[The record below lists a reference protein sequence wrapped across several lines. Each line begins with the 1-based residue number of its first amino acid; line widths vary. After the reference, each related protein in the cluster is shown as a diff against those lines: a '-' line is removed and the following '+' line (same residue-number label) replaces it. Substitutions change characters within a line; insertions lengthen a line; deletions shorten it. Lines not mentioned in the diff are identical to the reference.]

1 MTSTRHVDDSE
12 STPSDDILRRLF
24 PDRKSVLI
32 LPDDAQKEEDA
43 AAAATIP
50 ELIDRR
56 TGHFSDRRIA
66 ILIRPGLYRNLR
78 VPVGYWTQVLGLGE
92 TPQDTTLE
100 GSLGVYAVPANTQN
114 HNVGSLDT
122 FWRSAEN
129 FATRCEFLPNQE
141 GKWCVPTV
149 ATNDDAADAQML
161 YPVDDLTHPEYGF
174 PPDQVPP
181 STYSSQYGMLW
192 AVSQAAPLRRIH
204 VHGNLLL
211 SLGNNCASGGFLS
224 NSIIDGYLQLG
235 SQQQFC
241 VRNCETAQKATGGAW
256 SFVLVGC
263 CRKSHNNNNNSSSSS
278 TNLDDVDSI
287 LPPPPRPIEWANKGN
302 PMVVDEPITS
312 CRIEKPFLFLSND
325 EDESKQQQL
334 YLGIPA
340 AKFDS
345 PTGTDHTAMTQR
357 ERVPILIDQSQSPVR
372 VFAPYH
378 EFDEI
383 QNAVDE
389 GCHVVFSPGTYHWN
403 QTLHVRGTNQVL
415 LGIGMATIQAP
426 LDGSPTIHVHS
437 SAEGVRLSGLSLEA
451 STVSQYFDGSTL
463 LQWGEPDVAS
473 GNSNNPSSIHDLFC
487 FVGGRSLDRNV
498 SVQTMVTIHSNHVIG
513 DNLWLWRADHV
524 QLRPNERPN
533 RPDLSEYHV
542 TQYGECRC
550 DVGLK
555 VYGHHVTI
563 YGLAVEHTYRD
574 MVEWYG
580 SHGNVYFYQ
589 SELPYDVSG
598 SVYQNVAGYHV
609 HPTAGHHVAKGIGVY
624 SYFRDH
630 DDVRVRTAV
639 RHDATTGYYE
649 NVFTVWLN
657 GYRGI
662 QSVINDKGDPTKET
676 GKPYIVKTYSKD
688 IGGSGYF
695 QMFRIGRWLRGA
707 VSTVLATLFEWM
719 IVPRTKLRTHF
730 DGLARQP

>member
-1 MTSTRHVDDSE
+1 MTSTRHTSSSSSSSSSE
-12 STPSDDILRRLF
+12 STPPDDILRKLF
-24 PDRKSVLI
+24 PDNKAVLI
-32 LPDDAQKEEDA
+32 LPDDTHQED
-43 AAAATIP
+43 AATIP
-50 ELIDRR
+50 ELIDRH
-56 TGHFSDRRIA
+56 TGHFSDRRVA
-66 ILIRPGLYRNLR
+66 ILIRPGVYQNLR

-100 GSLGVYAVPANTQN
+100 GTLGVYAVPANTQN
-114 HNVGSLDT
+114 HDVGSLDT

-129 FATRCEFLPNQE
+129 FATRCEFLSNQQ
-141 GKWCVPTV
+141 GKWCVPIVTT
-149 ATNDDAADAQML
+149 TNDGASATQSL
-161 YPVDDLTHPEYGF
+161 YPVDDLTNPEYGY

-192 AVSQAAPLRRIH
+192 AVSQAAPLRRIR

-224 NSIIDGYLQLG
+224 NSQIDGYLQLG

-241 VRNCETAQKATGGAW
+241 VRNCETTQKATGGAW

-263 CRKSHNNNNNSSSSS
+263 CQQSHSNSS
-278 TNLDDVDSI
+278 LDGVDST
-287 LPPPPRPIEWANKGN
+287 PSPQPPRKPIEWATKGN
-302 PMVVDEPITS
+302 PLVVDEPITS
-312 CRIEKPFLFLSND
+312 YRIEKPFLFLSSD
-325 EDESKQQQL
+325 ENQSKQEQQQL
-334 YLGIPA
+334 YLGIPS

-345 PTGTDHTAMTQR
+345 PTGTDHNAMTQQ
-357 ERVPILIDQSQSPVR
+357 ERVPILVDQSKSPVR

-383 QNAVDE
+383 QNALE
-389 GCHVVFSPGTYHWN
+389 KGCHVVFSPGTYHWN

-451 STVSQYFDGSTL
+451 STVSQYDGSTL

-524 QLRPNERPN
+524 QLKPNERPN

-555 VYGHHVTI
+555 VYGHHVTM

-598 SVYQNVAGYHV
+598 SVYKNVAGYHV

-630 DDVRVRTAV
+630 DDVQVRMAV

-662 QSVINDKGDPTKET
+662 QSVINDKGDPTKVT

-688 IGGSGYF
+688 IGDHGYL
-695 QMFRIGRWLRGA
+695 QMFRIGQWIWNTSAA
-707 VSTVLATLFEWM
+707 VWATLFLW
-719 IVPRTKLRTHF
+719 ILGLPTKLRTHF
-730 DGLARQP
+730 DGLASQP